1 MKKILSGLIYRALRS
16 IETWVLIGFFIF
28 ASIFI
33 SCISISD
40 PDNGISADPGKRFE
54 SLDVSPKD
62 AYRLLAEALPEDVY
76 YKLDTEDEE
85 VTNEIRML
93 YDIPDT
99 ILMIQIIS
107 LVIYLPVFLG
117 RMFSDGTVKNLIAGG
132 HSKGKIYL
140 SSLLFSIVLDI
151 AMMITG
157 TCLFMLMCLILGW
170 HPPIYFP
177 IAMIMFLI
185 SMLISVMVSSV
196 CVAVLFISRKPT
208 VAFVVSFL
216 LMFMLYFVSV
226 SVPAAIIAGTQRID
240 TNGENV
246 KRIKQIRDEAPYD
259 LEEYFVLSEF
269 NYRFTYHGEDIVFFG
284 DSYLPSPVKTAVLLV
299 TYADPALVLHTYEG
313 ISISYYIMYRDGL
326 MAINIASNIFWIT
339 LSSFCGII
347 VFRRKE
353 IHC

>member
-16 IETWVLIGFFIF
+16 IETWIVIGFFIF
-28 ASIFI
+28 ASAYI
-33 SCISISD
+33 SCMKIKN

-54 SLDVSPKD
+54 SLDVSAKD
-62 AYRLLAEALPEDVY
+62 AYRLFAEALPEDVF
-76 YKLDTEDEE
+76 YKIHTEDDE
-85 VTNEIRML
+85 VRNEIRVL
-93 YDIPDT
+93 YDVPDT
-99 ILMIQIIS
+99 IQMIQIT
-107 LVIYLPVFLG
+107 LFVIYLPVFLG
-117 RMFSDGTVKNLIAGG
+117 RMFSDGTIKNLIAGG

-140 SSLLFSIVLDI
+140 SSLLFSLVLDI

-157 TCLFMLMCLILGW
+157 TCLYMLVCLILKW
-170 HPPIYFP
+170 HPPVYFP
-177 IAMIMFLI
+177 IALMMFII
-185 SMLISVMVSSV
+185 SMLISLTVASL
-196 CVAVLFISRKPT
+196 CIAVLFISNKRT

-226 SVPAAIIAGTQRID
+226 SVPAAIIAGTQRIES
-240 TNGENV
+240 NGENV
-246 KRIKQIRDEAPYD
+246 KLLKQIRDEAPYD

-339 LSSFCGII
+339 LTSFCGII

-353 IHC
+353 IRC